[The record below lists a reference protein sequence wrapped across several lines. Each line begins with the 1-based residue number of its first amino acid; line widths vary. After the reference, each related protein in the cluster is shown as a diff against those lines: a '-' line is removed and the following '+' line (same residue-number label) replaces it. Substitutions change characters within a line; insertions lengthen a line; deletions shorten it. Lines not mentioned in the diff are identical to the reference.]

1 MCGNVGDP
9 GCLTRIPDSNFPS
22 RIPGPTFFIPD
33 PGSASKNFNP
43 KKWFLSSRKYDRIVH
58 PVSGSRLFTHP
69 GSRGQKG
76 TGSRIR
82 IRNTELC
89 REELVMLDQNYY
101 PGQQRGVR
109 QLLEQAA
116 FQAALLNR
124 NWHRRNCTVPYF
136 LTSGTGP
143 VTC

>member
-1 MCGNVGDP
+1 M
-9 GCLTRIPDSNFPS
+9 LLPDM
-22 RIPGPTFFIPD
+22 
-33 PGSASKNFNP
+33 
-43 KKWFLSSRKYDRIVH
+43 
-58 PVSGSRLFTHP
+58 
-69 GSRGQKG
+69 
-76 TGSRIR
+76 
-82 IRNTELC
+82 C

-124 NWHRRNCTVPYF
+124 NRRNCNF
-136 LTSGTGP
+136 LTSGTGT